1 MNIFSFI
8 ITVVNAAL
16 LVGSLGGLFLDI
28 PAHGELANKK
38 RVQTTLLQ
46 TISER
51 DAEISAVQKKK
62 DDLEREIPLM
72 PGKIEEAKKTLA
84 AREAELVQK
93 RAEQKKASS
102 TIGVLKK
109 TIAEKEKAMA
119 QMKNRSFSP
128 GKSGATVFS
137 ATFRAPAGE
146 DVAMQ
151 KITIFDSLHLTDGTI
166 STATSSD
173 ILRAELWDTEKELAI
188 ASLNGDGTFVF
199 LSADNSLF
207 VIPAG
212 GSKTI
217 FAKADIAASAQ
228 SGERHRFDIVG
239 ADSLPT
245 LSIGNIE
252 KNAPIFVIGNSPET
266 TIVLNDVS
274 ETSTA
279 KEGESILFKWS
290 AMNAPEDAKIAIV
303 LDSADKTQTI
313 LAKDL
318 SVATGNTRVKIPELS
333 SGTYDLLAYLY
344 KNSGDFCLDCEEDKA
359 PTVFS
364 TFRAGEKINIAD

>member
-8 ITVVNAAL
+8 ITIVNAAL

-28 PAHGELANKK
+28 PARGELANKE

-72 PGKIEEAKKTLA
+72 PGKIEEVKKTLA
-84 AREAELVQK
+84 TREAELVQK

-102 TIGVLKK
+102 TIAVLKK
-109 TIAEKEKAMA
+109 TIAEKEKATA

-146 DVAMQ
+146 DLAMQ
-151 KITIFDSLHLTDGTI
+151 KITILDSLHLTNGTI

-173 ILRAELWDTEKELAI
+173 ILHAELWDSERQIAV
-188 ASLNGDGTFVF
+188 ASLNGDGTFAF
-199 LSADNSLF
+199 QSADSSLF

-212 GSKTI
+212 ESKTV
-217 FAKADIAASAQ
+217 FVKADIDTSAQ
-228 SGERHRFDIVG
+228 NGERHRFDIIG
-239 ADSLPT
+239 ADSLPA

-266 TIVLNDVS
+266 TIVLNDTS
-274 ETSTA
+274 EAITA

-303 LDSADKTQTI
+303 LDSSDKTQTI
-313 LAKDL
+313 LVKNL
-318 SVATGNTRVKIPELS
+318 SIAAGNARVKIPQLS

-344 KNSGDFCLDCEEDKA
+344 KNSGDFCLDCEEEKA

-364 TFRAGEKINIAD
+364 TFRAGEKISIAN